1 MKTPRVNDF
10 DPDAKVPTLKSS
22 LDNMPSI
29 IKPKPTPLP
38 EQAPTEQQPN
48 QEAPER
54 SASRTPVRP
63 NGAAH
68 RLPSPSEALK
78 REIKTRHPFDIYQDQ
93 LDLLRKLSLK
103 DKIKGEIGSMSAMV
117 REALYNYLKDKKI

>member
-29 IKPKPTPLP
+29 RKPKPTPLP
-38 EQAPTEQQPN
+38 EQAPTAQQPN

-54 SASRTPVRP
+54 SPTRTPVRP
-63 NGAAH
+63 NGIAH
-68 RLPSPSEALK
+68 GLPSPSEALK

-93 LDLLRKLSLK
+93 LDLLRKLSLR
-103 DKIKGEIGSMSAMV
+103 DKMKGEIGSMSAMV
-117 REALYNYLKDKKI
+117 REALDNYLKGKNI